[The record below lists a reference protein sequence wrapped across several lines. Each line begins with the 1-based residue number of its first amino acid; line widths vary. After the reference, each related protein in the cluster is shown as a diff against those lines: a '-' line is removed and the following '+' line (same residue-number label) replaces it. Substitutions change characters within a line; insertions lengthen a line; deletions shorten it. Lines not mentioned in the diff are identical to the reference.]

1 MKPAI
6 AIALGVA
13 LLSAAAAA
21 QTDPPPPPKPK
32 AEVVQRDANG
42 RATVVRVE
50 GVEYKVC
57 TAQGQDGCINPREA
71 GLDFGS
77 VPIDHWPGKPASEGG
92 Q

>member
-1 MKPAI
+1 MKTTI
-6 AIALGVA
+6 VLAL
-13 LLSAAAAA
+13 AAAGLALPATA
-21 QTDPPPPPKPK
+21 QQTPTPKPK
-32 AEVVQRDANG
+32 AEVVQRDAKG
-42 RATVVRVE
+42 RATVVKVD

-57 TAQGQDGCINPREA
+57 TADAQDSCINPREA